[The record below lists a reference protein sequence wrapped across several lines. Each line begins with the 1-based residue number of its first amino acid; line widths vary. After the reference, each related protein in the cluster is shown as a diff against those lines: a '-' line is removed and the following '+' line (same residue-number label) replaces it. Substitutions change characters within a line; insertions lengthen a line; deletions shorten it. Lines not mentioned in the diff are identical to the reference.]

1 MEQVVIV
8 GAGLGGL
15 RTVESLRAEG
25 FSGGITLVGDEPHEP
40 YDRPP
45 LSKQILA
52 GQWPE
57 ERAVLHRGELTG
69 LDVSL
74 HLGRKAVGVD
84 HIAVDLDDGTR
95 LYYDE
100 LVVATGVRPCCMP
113 G

>member
-1 MEQVVIV
+1 MEHVVVV

-25 FSGGITLVGDEPHEP
+25 FPGRISFVGEEPHEP

-57 ERAVLHRGELTG
+57 ERAVLHRGELAD

-74 HLGRKAVGVD
+74 HLGRSAVGVD
-84 HIAVDLDDGTR
+84 RAAVELADGTR
-95 LYYDE
+95 LRYDA
-100 LVVATGVRPCCMP
+100 LV
-113 G
+113 